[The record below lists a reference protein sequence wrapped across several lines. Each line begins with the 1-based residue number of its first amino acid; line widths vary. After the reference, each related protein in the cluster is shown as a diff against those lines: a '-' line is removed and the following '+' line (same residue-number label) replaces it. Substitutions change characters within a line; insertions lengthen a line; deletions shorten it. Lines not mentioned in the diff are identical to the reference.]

1 MGRPSENTIPRHTKI
16 DLVLKVINDELRG
29 DETKAHPKMIIVAV
43 TLETSLDW
51 RRLDERIEGLS
62 NEVEEGRRART
73 ADEHSWNRMQ
83 RTRLICMSNASAPS
97 STIFL
102 GALRSKWRE
111 VPDRVCGRIRPG

>member
-1 MGRPSENTIPRHTKI
+1 MGRPLENTIPRHTKI
-16 DLVLKVINDELRG
+16 DLVLKAINDEPRG
-29 DETKAHPKMIIVAV
+29 DETKAHPKMIIVVV
-43 TLETSLDW
+43 TRETSLDW

-102 GALRSKWRE
+102 GALRSMA
-111 VPDRVCGRIRPG
+111 